1 MNAITNSTDAVVTD
15 ASIVHRELDGAG
27 RRGGGLRN
35 IDPARPVLDVAFD
48 WALVFVAAACG
59 YRYGTVATIA
69 ALFVIGNR
77 QRALGN
83 LLHDAGHRN
92 LYRDR
97 RLGDTFAKLLIAPA
111 LLVDLER
118 YRATHARHHAMLGA
132 PEHDPD
138 YIAPRSTRVGWW
150 ETYLGLLFSRNAWI
164 SAVAGHCVD
173 PQVGATRRMRLVAWW
188 IALGALLT
196 SVAGHEFA
204 AFVLVLW
211 YLAKATTFHTITT
224 LREMCDHYGLAPGGI
239 YSFTR
244 DTTVARYRR
253 WIIHP
258 HNNGF
263 HLTHHLLPSVPY
275 YRLAAAQNVLSGLPS
290 YRARGMTCTAYF
302 FGDDAVV
309 RKCHR
314 PVDMAAQ

>member
-1 MNAITNSTDAVVTD
+1 MNNADAVATD
-15 ASIVHRELDGAG
+15 ASIVHRELDGTS

-35 IDPARPVLDVAFD
+35 IDPVRPVLDVAFD
-48 WALVFVAAACG
+48 WAVIVVAAACG
-59 YRYGTVATIA
+59 YRYGTIAAIA

-83 LLHDAGHRN
+83 LLHEAGHRN

-97 RLGDTFAKLLIAPA
+97 RLGDTFAKLFIAPA
-111 LLVDLER
+111 LLMDLER
-118 YRATHARHHAMLGA
+118 YRATHARHHAMLGSQ
-132 PEHDPD
+132 ENDPD
-138 YIAPRSTRVGWW
+138 YIAPRSARTGWW
-150 ETYLGLLFSRNAWI
+150 ATYRGLLFSRDAWI
-164 SAVAGHCVD
+164 GAVAGHCVD
-173 PQVGATRRMRLVAWW
+173 PQVGVMRRMRLVAWW
-188 IALGALLT
+188 IALSALLT
-196 SVAGHEFA
+196 AVAGHEFA
-204 AFVLVLW
+204 IFVLVLW
-211 YLAKATTFHTITT
+211 HLAKATTFHAITT
-224 LREMCDHYGLAPGGI
+224 LREMCDHYGLARGGI

-275 YRLAAAQNVLSGLPS
+275 YRLPAAQNVLSSLPS

-302 FGDDAVV
+302 FGRDAVV
-309 RKCHR
+309 LKCHR
-314 PVDMAAQ
+314 SVEAA